1 MEAREVSTSSS
12 EPDLRGVEVRVE
24 RHRAVPQ
31 ADDGGGGLAVA
42 TESVRTRRAEMVRGG
57 AARSPRQ
64 SPGGTPFPFP
74 GRAIRAYE
82 QCQKIYGPLGMKG
95 PVTFAGAAWT
105 QLQPNQAHKSC
116 RQSNGQKICAPTNPK
131 THVYCIAFLK
141 KNGDIIVALHASH
154 VQTHELV
161 FFSAPYTPKNY

>member
-1 MEAREVSTSSS
+1 
-12 EPDLRGVEVRVE
+12 
-24 RHRAVPQ
+24 
-31 ADDGGGGLAVA
+31 
-42 TESVRTRRAEMVRGG
+42 MVRGG

-105 QLQPNQAHKSC
+105 QLQPNQAHKFCS
-116 RQSNGQKICAPTNPK
+116 QSNGQKNLCANK
-131 THVYCIAFLK
+131 
-141 KNGDIIVALHASH
+141 
-154 VQTHELV
+154 
-161 FFSAPYTPKNY
+161 PKNICVLYSIPENKKRQTAGQVQV